1 VGVLQP
7 QRRYHSVRFVG
18 YPLAVHR
25 AETLDPGLQLPEL
38 KQRKLFR
45 DLATKTG
52 RDEARPAQVRLL
64 SYFLRLAV
72 SSAHE
77 LPCNQAS
84 EEDSTHPVHVCR
96 PARTLQP

>member
-7 QRRYHSVRFVG
+7 QRRYHSVRLVG

-25 AETLDPGLQLPEL
+25 TETLDPSLKLPEL
-38 KQRKLFR
+38 KQWELFR
-45 DLATKTG
+45 DVATKTR
-52 RDEARPAQVRLL
+52 RDEARPAQVHLL
-64 SYFLRLAV
+64 SYFLHLAV
-72 SSAHE
+72 SSTHE

-84 EEDSTHPVHVCR
+84 EEDSTYLVQVCR